1 MTGVGANKPLIKDAA
16 GELIELVRLEGDQE
30 ARGDFGG
37 DGDVVKRDFALFPL
51 PF

>member
-1 MTGVGANKPLIKDAA
+1 MAGVGADKPFIKDAA
-16 GELIELVRLEGDQE
+16 GKLIELVRLEGGQE

-51 PF
+51 PL